1 MRARDQGD
9 QHRWRLSR
17 LAPPAGIARVI
28 AFQSTLLAL
37 GSGTFLTGS
46 IVFFSRVLRLSPLQ
60 IGLGLSIAGVVAVA
74 ASLPAGLLADRLGGK
89 RAWVAGASAEAFAL
103 AAFPLARSFAEFVA
117 LMAATTLADSLASYG
132 RTLYTADAIPAQGRV
147 KVMAFARAYFNAGLA
162 AGSGVAAVALA
173 IGTTSA
179 LVGMVLLDAVVLM
192 ADAVIVSRLL
202 PALAARHQRPRH
214 SPLAVLRDGPYV
226 AVAFLVAILLY
237 HAVIF
242 TDVLPLWVITRTDA
256 PHAILGGLFA
266 LNTLLAVTLQ
276 VPATRG
282 TDSLP
287 AAGRKM
293 RRAALASAVA
303 CPVAALSGLT
313 AGAWTI
319 AALVLAVL
327 ATTTTELWLSAAQWY
342 LQTDVPPP
350 AQRGAYIGMGRMAS
364 SLAGTIAPVGLTLL
378 AVQTGGWGWWVIAL
392 VFAACAACA
401 GPAVSWVAR
410 TPRVDGSRP
419 HERPPAHACERDE
432 RAPGGERETQP

>member
-1 MRARDQGD
+1 MRVRDQGAQD
-9 QHRWRLSR
+9 RWRPSR

-28 AFQSTLLAL
+28 AFQSALLAL

-46 IVFFSRVLRLSPLQ
+46 IVFFNRVLGLNPLQ
-60 IGLGLSIAGVVAVA
+60 IGLGLSIAGIVAVA

-89 RAWVAGASAEAFAL
+89 RAWVAGASAEAVAL
-103 AAFPLARSFAEFVA
+103 AAYPLARSFAEFVG
-117 LMAATTLADSLASYG
+117 LMAAATLADSLASYG

-147 KVMAFARAYFNAGLA
+147 KVMAFARAYLNAGLT
-162 AGSGVAAVALA
+162 AGSGVAAIALA

-179 LVGMVLLDAVVLM
+179 LVAMVLLDAAVLV

-202 PALAARHQRPRH
+202 PAQAARHQRPHR

-226 AVAFLVAILLY
+226 AVAFVVAILLY

-256 PHAILGGLFA
+256 PHALLGGLFA
-266 LNTLLAVTLQ
+266 LNTLLAVMLQ

-287 AAGRKM
+287 AAGRMM

-313 AGAWTI
+313 TGAWTI

-327 ATTTTELWLSAAQWY
+327 LTTTTELWLSAAQWY

-350 AQRGAYIGMGRMAS
+350 AQRGAYIGMGRMVS

-392 VFAACAACA
+392 VFAACAACS

-410 TPRVDGSRP
+410 TPR
-419 HERPPAHACERDE
+419 A
-432 RAPGGERETQP
+432 GGEQEALRDRAKGVAGGESA

>member
-9 QHRWRLSR
+9 QGRWRPSR

-28 AFQSTLLAL
+28 AFQSALLAL

-46 IVFFSRVLRLSPLQ
+46 IVFFNRVLGLNPLR

-74 ASLPAGLLADRLGGK
+74 ASLPAGLLADRIGGK
-89 RAWVAGASAEAFAL
+89 RAWVVGASAEGVVL
-103 AAFPLARSFAEFVA
+103 ATYPLARSFAEFVA
-117 LMAATTLADSLASYG
+117 VMAAATLADSLASYG
-132 RTLYTADAIPAQGRV
+132 RSIYTADAIPAQGRV
-147 KVMAFARAYFNAGLA
+147 KVMAFARAYLNAGLT
-162 AGSGVAAVALA
+162 AGSGVAAIALA
-173 IGTTSA
+173 IGTTPA
-179 LVGMVLLDAVVLM
+179 LIGMVLLDAVVLV

-202 PALAARHQRPRH
+202 PAQAARHERAHR
-214 SPLAVLRDGPYV
+214 SPLTVLRDGPYV

-242 TDVLPLWVITRTDA
+242 TDVLPLWVITHTDA

-287 AAGRKM
+287 AAGRMM

-313 AGAWTI
+313 TGAWTI
-319 AALVLAVL
+319 AVLVLAVL
-327 ATTTTELWLSAAQWY
+327 LTTTTELWLSAAQWY

-350 AQRGAYIGMGRMAS
+350 AQRGAYIGMGRTVS
-364 SLAGTIAPVGLTLL
+364 SLAGTVAPVGLTLL

-419 HERPPAHACERDE
+419 HEHPPAQVDA
-432 RAPGGERETQP
+432 